1 MEKLIDSVSAEV
13 SLIEDSLE
21 RKLEKRGRRRP
32 GRRRPGTKDKYANLL
47 MTMRAMNEQTLDL
60 KRKIVDELV
69 PLRDRY
75 IEQSDEIKSQLK
87 FQSELNSLARG
98 ALDCVG

>member
-32 GRRRPGTKDKYANLL
+32 GRRTPGTEDKCANFL
-47 MTMRAMNEQTLDL
+47 MCMRAMNEQTLDL

-75 IEQSDEIKSQLK
+75 IKQCDEIKSQLK